1 MKRFFVFVF
10 LFCMTV
16 LPANSIVI
24 DTTKDGNV
32 ENFINKIGF
41 TLLNSNRIP
50 YRTVFYY
57 NSNSKVMNAFSS
69 SKDMSITI
77 YKKIILTADN
87 EDEIAAVLAHEI
99 SHSVDSREG
108 VFRGYFSNWQYLL
121 SPKKYEL
128 KADKRA
134 VDYMVN
140 AGYNPLALITVFTK
154 IMAQQRYD
162 TFSSHPLSSKRMMFV
177 YEYIFNKYPAYLA
190 NNEYRDNLYY
200 QNFLLTS
207 EKNRKKLQTKVET
220 KSKKKIKYE

>member
-1 MKRFFVFVF
+1 MKKIFIIIFF
-10 LFCMTV
+10 LFV
-16 LPANSIVI
+16 SILPANAIVI

-32 ENFINKIGF
+32 ENYINKIGF
-41 TLLNSNRIP
+41 TLLNANRIP

-57 NSNSKVMNAFSS
+57 NSNSKVMNAYSS
-69 SKDMSITI
+69 SRDMSITV
-77 YKKIILTADN
+77 YKKIVLIADN
-87 EDEIAAVLAHEI
+87 EDELAAILAHEI
-99 SHSVDSREG
+99 SHSVDSRQG
-108 VFRGYFSNWQYLL
+108 LFRGYFTTWQYVL

-154 IMAQQRYD
+154 VMAQQRYD
-162 TFSSHPLSSKRMMFV
+162 IFSSHPLSSKRMMYV

-190 NNEYRDNLYY
+190 DNKYKDNLYY

-207 EKNRKKLQTKVET
+207 EKNRKKFQNKIET
-220 KSKKKIKYE
+220 NSKKKIKYE